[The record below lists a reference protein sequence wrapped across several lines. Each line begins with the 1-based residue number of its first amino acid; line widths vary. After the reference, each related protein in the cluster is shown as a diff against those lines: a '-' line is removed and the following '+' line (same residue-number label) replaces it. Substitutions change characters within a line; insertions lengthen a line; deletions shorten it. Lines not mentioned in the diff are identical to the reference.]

1 MNEFVH
7 TFCLKKLLPSEE
19 FDSVLLKRDDLFFYV
34 ADEMKWVL

>member
-19 FDSVLLKRDDLFFYV
+19 FDSVLLKRDDLFFLRRRRNEV
-34 ADEMKWVL
+34 GA